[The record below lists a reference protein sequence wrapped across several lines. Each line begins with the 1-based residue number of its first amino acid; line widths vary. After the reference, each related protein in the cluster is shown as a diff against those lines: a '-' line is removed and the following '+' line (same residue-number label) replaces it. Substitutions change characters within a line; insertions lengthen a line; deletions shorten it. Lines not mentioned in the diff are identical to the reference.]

1 MSGGDSKEALVKH
14 PHPPS
19 YTATADGCPAVGMD
33 AAANKG
39 VDGIPTTGGPVVASP
54 GQPLGARPRTPAVAA
69 SDLLPMGAAVGYD
82 PGLAGQPSYR
92 VDYESQHKPERVTH
106 AGILGGTD
114 VNGPWVVPRVIR
126 WDTEE
131 PTNDDMAMLLLFGC
145 SVDTLA
151 NANASNSN
159 SPAIST
165 PSWQPEGIMPDLPA
179 STNN

>member
-1 MSGGDSKEALVKH
+1 
-14 PHPPS
+14 
-19 YTATADGCPAVGMD
+19 MD

-39 VDGIPTTGGPVVASP
+39 VDGNGPMSGLGEASP
-54 GQPLGARPRTPAVAA
+54 GRAGPRTPAVAA

-131 PTNDDMAMLLLFGC
+131 PANADMAMLLLFGC
-145 SVDTLA
+145 SVDTLGKC
-151 NANASNSN
+151 
-159 SPAIST
+159 
-165 PSWQPEGIMPDLPA
+165 QR
-179 STNN
+179 